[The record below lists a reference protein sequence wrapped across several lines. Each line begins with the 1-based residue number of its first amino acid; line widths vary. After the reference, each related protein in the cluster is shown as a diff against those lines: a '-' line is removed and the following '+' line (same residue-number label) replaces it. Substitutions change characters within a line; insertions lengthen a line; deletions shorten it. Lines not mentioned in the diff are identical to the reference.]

1 MHKQASK
8 QQSRPGL
15 RATYFMEGF
24 LLIPFAQSISTKV
37 TQATYTSSP
46 PIFFMMMMVMNQPC
60 GILQEQ
66 HWLDNQKTWDCKK
79 PLLGAL
85 WGILR
90 HFWDQ

>member
-1 MHKQASK
+1 
-8 QQSRPGL
+8 
-15 RATYFMEGF
+15 MEGF

-79 PLLGAL
+79 TTFRGIMGHFETFLGA
-85 WGILR
+85 ID
-90 HFWDQ
+90 HFRI

>member
-66 HWLDNQKTWDCKK
+66 HWLDNQKTW
-79 PLLGAL
+79 
-85 WGILR
+85 GILR
-90 HFWDQ
+90 AFREFLGSFWNRSI